1 MAMPPGRAM
10 PARAA
15 EACRDCLVAG
25 AAGAD
30 LRVPAGTSLAGY
42 GALGRRLVVPD
53 IFGRHP
59 HAFWF
64 RPHQGVLDPVGVRA
78 LVLESGDRRLV
89 WVTLDLVAVD
99 RAFTATVA
107 HRLRAARLPPAV
119 LLLSASHTHSGP
131 GGFLDA
137 GVFGPVSA
145 ERHDPV
151 VRDVFAEDVVA
162 VVRRAL
168 DARAPARVA
177 AGRVRTPVLTTGRL
191 GHPVDPELVVLKVTA
206 PSGALRAV
214 LWNYAIHGTMLGS
227 RNLRLSGDV
236 MGLATRAL
244 ERELRVPV
252 LFVNGAVGDVSPE
265 RHGEVEIQGAARQLA
280 TATREALAAAA
291 RPRAAPLRLRTA
303 RVELPAPYVSLGN
316 CAAGWVPRGLTL
328 PLGRALPRDVE
339 LVAGA
344 VGAAAWVT
352 MPGELQTAF
361 GAAIKKSAGQHWAH
375 PFVAGVTNDY
385 LGYFVTAADYRR
397 PAYVTCA
404 SLYGP
409 ETGARLTAA
418 AEALL
423 AALARDVSR

>member
-1 MAMPPGRAM
+1 
-10 PARAA
+10 
-15 EACRDCLVAG
+15 VIAG

-42 GALGRRLVVPD
+42 GALGRRLIVPD

-64 RPHQGVLDPVGVRA
+64 RPHQGVLDPIGVRA
-78 LVLESGDRRLV
+78 LVLESGDSRLV
-89 WVTLDLVAVD
+89 WVTLDLIAVD
-99 RAFTATVA
+99 RAFTAAVA
-107 HRLRAARLPPAV
+107 SRLRAAQLPPAV

-137 GVFGPVSA
+137 GVFGPLSA

-162 VVRRAL
+162 VVRRAM

-177 AGRVRTPVLTTGRL
+177 AARVRTPTLTTGRL
-191 GHPVDPELVVLKVTA
+191 GHPTDPELVVLKVTA
-206 PSGALRAV
+206 PNGALRAA

-227 RNLRLSGDV
+227 RNLKLSGDV

-280 TATREALAAAA
+280 TATRAALEAAT
-291 RPRAAPLRLRTA
+291 RAGSAPLRLRTA
-303 RVELPAPYVSLGN
+303 RLELPAPYVSLKN
-316 CAAGWVPRGLTL
+316 CAGGWVPGALTL
-328 PLGRALPRDVE
+328 PLDNALPRDVE
-339 LVAGA
+339 LVAGT
-344 VGAAAWVT
+344 VGDAAWVT
-352 MPGELQTAF
+352 IPGELQTVF
-361 GAAIKKSAGQHWAH
+361 GAAIKKSAGAHWAQ

-385 LGYFVTAADYRR
+385 LGYFVTARDYAR

-409 ETGARLTAA
+409 DTGARLTAA

-423 AALARDVSR
+423 AALARGASR